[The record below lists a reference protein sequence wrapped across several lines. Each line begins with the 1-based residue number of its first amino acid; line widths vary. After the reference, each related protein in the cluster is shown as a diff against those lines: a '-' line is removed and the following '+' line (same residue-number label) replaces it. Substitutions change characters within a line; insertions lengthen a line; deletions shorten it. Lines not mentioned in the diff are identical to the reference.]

1 MTETQTQNKELSLF
15 LETHPQLETL
25 ELLVPDMNGIIRG
38 KRINVDEADTL
49 YENGLNFPAATHL
62 LDSSGN
68 VIDDLILGTDDGDPD
83 FTARPVENS
92 LVMVPWLD
100 NPTAQAIIT
109 LVDRDNEPYASESRN
124 ILKKTVA
131 ILNEQ
136 GLYPTVAV
144 ELEFYLI
151 HDPDALSIS
160 PRYGPVP
167 GTRLLQAGPQVY
179 SLEDLRELDPFFNQ
193 LQANC
198 KLQEI
203 PVGTT
208 ISEFS
213 TGQFEVNLH
222 HVDDPLLAADHA
234 ILLRRAVRETAKSFG
249 LGATFMAKPF
259 METAGS
265 GMHIHISLQDS
276 DGNNLFN
283 ADENDATGFNT
294 NLQYAVGGLAETM
307 AEGMAI
313 FCPNANSY
321 RRFQPG
327 FFAPIT
333 PNWGPNHRNL
343 SIRIPL
349 SDNKNIRIEHRASGA
364 DANPYLVMACVL
376 AGIHYGLINKIT
388 PPAMI
393 AEGEVID
400 PEITLPVKW
409 DKALD
414 AFEKATVLNEY
425 LGSEYSDLFLRSRRC
440 EMDRFTSQISN
451 KDFEWY
457 LRSI

>member
-1 MTETQTQNKELSLF
+1 MTEAQTQNKELSLF
-15 LETHPQLETL
+15 LESHPSLESL

-38 KRINVDEADTL
+38 KRITVDEADTL

-109 LVDRDNEPYASESRN
+109 LADRDNEPYANESRN

-151 HDPDALSIS
+151 HDPNALSIS

-167 GTRLLQAGPQVY
+167 GTTLLQAGPQVY

>member
-1 MTETQTQNKELSLF
+1 MSSLDELNLF
-15 LETHPQLETL
+15 LESHPDLEIL

-38 KRINVDEADTL
+38 KRLDISEAETL
-49 YENGLNFPAATHL
+49 FSKGINFPAATHL

-68 VIDDLILGTDDGDPD
+68 VIDGLVLGTDDGDPD
-83 FTARPVENS
+83 VTAKPVANS
-92 LVMVPWLD
+92 LTSIPWLD
-100 NPTAQAIIT
+100 KPAAQAMIT
-109 LVDRDNEPYASESRN
+109 MFNRNGEHYANESRN
-124 ILKKTVA
+124 ILRDVINKFEA
-131 ILNEQ
+131 D
-136 GLYPTVAV
+136 GFRATVAV

-151 HDPDALSIS
+151 QDKDALSIN
-160 PRYGPVP
+160 PRHGPLP
-167 GTRLLQAGPQVY
+167 GTILQDEGPQVY
-179 SLEDLRELDPFFNQ
+179 SMEDLRELDPFFNQ
-193 LQANC
+193 LKEAC
-198 KLQEI
+198 KIQNI
-203 PVGTT
+203 PTGTI

-213 TGQFEVNLH
+213 RGQFETNLH
-222 HVDDPLLAADHA
+222 HVDDPLLASDHA

-265 GMHIHISLQDS
+265 GMHIHISLKNEKGDLLFQTDS
-276 DGNNLFN
+276 KQ
-283 ADENDATGFNT
+283 ET
-294 NLQYAVGGLAETM
+294 NYNQNVEHAVGGLAQTM
-307 AEGMAI
+307 EEGMAI

-349 SDNKNIRIEHRASGA
+349 SDSDNVRIEHRAAGA

-376 AGIHYGLINKIT
+376 AGIHCGLKNKIT
-388 PPAMI
+388 PPEMI
-393 AEGEVID
+393 SEREVID
-400 PEITLPVKW
+400 PEVTLPVKW

-414 AFEKATVLNEY
+414 AFENATVLNEY
-425 LGSEYSDLFLRSRRC
+425 LGNEYSDLFLRSRRC

-457 LRSI
+457 LRTI

>member
-68 VIDDLILGTDDGDPD
+68 VIDDLVLGTDDGDPD

-109 LVDRDNEPYASESRN
+109 LVDRNNEPYASESRN

-167 GTRLLQAGPQVY
+167 GTTLLQAGPQVY

-249 LGATFMAKPF
+249 LSATFMAKPF

>member
-1 MTETQTQNKELSLF
+1 M
-15 LETHPQLETL
+15 
-25 ELLVPDMNGIIRG
+25 
-38 KRINVDEADTL
+38 
-49 YENGLNFPAATHL
+49 
-62 LDSSGN
+62 
-68 VIDDLILGTDDGDPD
+68 
-83 FTARPVENS
+83 
-92 LVMVPWLD
+92 
-100 NPTAQAIIT
+100 
-109 LVDRDNEPYASESRN
+109 
-124 ILKKTVA
+124 
-131 ILNEQ
+131 
-136 GLYPTVAV
+136 
-144 ELEFYLI
+144 
-151 HDPDALSIS
+151 
-160 PRYGPVP
+160 
-167 GTRLLQAGPQVY
+167 
-179 SLEDLRELDPFFNQ
+179 DPFFNQ

-222 HVDDPLLAADHA
+222 HLNNPILACDHA
-234 ILLRRAVRETAKSFG
+234 LLLRRAVRETAKSFG